1 MGVLEV
7 RFAGRGGRIA
17 ADERSKQE
25 RVGIELSQRKN
36 AGRRGKQRT
45 ALIFSQ
51 GASSL
56 TLRIN
61 RASARRM
68 LVVRSIPAV
77 EEVPPLASSGE
88 LSEAT
93 ASGLYWVS
101 GRGEERRREEGRE
114 GRRGQL
120 ELKNQGRRAAGNLRR
135 RRAES
140 QIC

>member
-1 MGVLEV
+1 MGQALHSRQEV
-7 RFAGRGGRIA
+7 EDG
-17 ADERSKQE
+17 
-25 RVGIELSQRKN
+25 
-36 AGRRGKQRT
+36 RT

-77 EEVPPLASSGE
+77 DEVPPLVSSAE

-93 ASGLYWVS
+93 ASGLY
-101 GRGEERRREEGRE
+101 
-114 GRRGQL
+114 
-120 ELKNQGRRAAGNLRR
+120 
-135 RRAES
+135 
-140 QIC
+140 